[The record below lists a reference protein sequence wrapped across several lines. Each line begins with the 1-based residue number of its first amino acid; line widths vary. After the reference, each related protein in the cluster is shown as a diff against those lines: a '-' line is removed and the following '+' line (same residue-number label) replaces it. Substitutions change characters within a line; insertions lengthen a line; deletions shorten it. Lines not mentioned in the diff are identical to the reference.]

1 VHHITRATSYQ
12 GTASQY
18 FNHVMPTLAV
28 QFDLLSQTVERLTG
42 LKAGSRLERAR
53 SAY

>member
-1 VHHITRATSYQ
+1 
-12 GTASQY
+12 
-18 FNHVMPTLAV
+18 MPTLAV

-42 LKAGSRLERAR
+42 LKAASGLERAG